1 MKILLINKETNV
13 VEGITY
19 LDSHQDVP
27 KNMASLEIE
36 EKDSNDYMYKKYDF
50 QTKQFSKEKYIPPE
64 PPKELTEV
72 DQLKLQLVSIQEYV
86 LNKEFQEL
94 KTEGGLN

>member
-1 MKILLINKETNV
+1 MKILLINKETNI

-27 KNMASLEIE
+27 KNIKAIQIE
-36 EKDSNDYMYKKYDF
+36 EKDTNDYMYKKYDF
-50 QTKQFSKEKYIPPE
+50 QTKQFSQEKYLPPE
-64 PPKELTEV
+64 PKKEPTDI

>member
-1 MKILLINKETNV
+1 MKILLINKETNI

-19 LDSHQDVP
+19 LESLEDVP
-27 KNMASLEIE
+27 KNMSSLEIE
-36 EKDSNDYMYKKYDF
+36 EKDTNDYMYKKYDF
-50 QTKQFSKEKYIPPE
+50 QTKQFSQEKYLPPE
-64 PPKELTEV
+64 PKKEPTDI

-94 KTEGGLN
+94 KTEGGLK